1 MNAFHDE
8 VARSIHAEHREGIG
22 FHPLARDFDIPDMGT
37 AYGIQQRHIELMAR
51 TEGEVVGYKIGLT
64 SARLQPMCNIDSP
77 ISGAILAKRM
87 HRSGVELDLR
97 RYGRLGVE
105 FEIALRLGR
114 DLDPAAAPFSEAI
127 MSDAVVGVCAA
138 MELVDDRNADYANLD
153 AISLVADNS
162 WNAGAV
168 LGDFV
173 ETIDDLAD
181 LCGTVRLNGV
191 EIDRGYGR
199 DVLGHPLV
207 PLTWLANHLAG
218 SGRALRAGDVV
229 LTGSVAPTRFP
240 QAGDVCSFDLVG
252 VGTVALRVS
261 S

>member
-1 MNAFHDE
+1 
-8 VARSIHAEHREGIG
+8 
-22 FHPLARDFDIPDMGT
+22 
-37 AYGIQQRHIELMAR
+37 
-51 TEGEVVGYKIGLT
+51 
-64 SARLQPMCNIDSP
+64 
-77 ISGAILAKRM
+77 
-87 HRSGVELDLR
+87 
-97 RYGRLGVE
+97 
-105 FEIALRLGR
+105 
-114 DLDPAAAPFSEAI
+114 
-127 MSDAVVGVCAA
+127 MSDAVDGVCAA
-138 MELVDDRNADYANLD
+138 MELVDDRHADYANLD

-218 SGRALRAGDVV
+218 SGRALRAGRCRADWQRR
-229 LTGSVAPTRFP
+229 ADAFP
-240 QAGDVCSFDLVG
+240 ASRRHAQLRPCRSGNRGTSEREALVDRGVHDLFFG
-252 VGTVALRVS
+252 GLGG
-261 S
+261 

>member
-8 VARSIHAEHREGIG
+8 VARSIHAEHREGTR
-22 FHPLARDFDIPDMGT
+22 FHPLARDYKIADLAT
-37 AYGIQQRHIELMAR
+37 AYGIQQRYIGLMAG

-64 SARLQPMCNIDSP
+64 SARMQTMCNIDSP
-77 ISGAILAKRM
+77 IAGAILARRM
-87 HRSGVELDLR
+87 HRSGVALDLPR
-97 RYGRLGVE
+97 FGRLGVE

-114 DLDPAAAPFSEAI
+114 DLDPAAAPFSAAI
-127 MSDAVVGVCAA
+127 MSDAVDGVGAA
-138 MELVDDRNADYANLD
+138 MELIDDRHADYASLD
-153 AISLVADNS
+153 AASLVADNS

-173 ETIDDLAD
+173 ESTDDLAD

-191 EIDRGYGR
+191 EIDRGHGR

-240 QAGDVCSFDLVG
+240 QAGDMLSFDLGG
-252 VGTVALRVS
+252 VGTVELRIL
-261 S
+261 

>member
-1 MNAFHDE
+1 MGLSGPRVGTISNA
-8 VARSIHAEHREGIG
+8 SHAAVLG
-22 FHPLARDFDIPDMGT
+22 DGT
-37 AYGIQQRHIELMAR
+37 AEPL
-51 TEGEVVGYKIGLT
+51 
-64 SARLQPMCNIDSP
+64 
-77 ISGAILAKRM
+77 ISGKSSA
-87 HRSGVELDLR
+87 GVVSR
-97 RYGRLGVE
+97 VE

-127 MSDAVVGVCAA
+127 MRDAVDGVCAA

-199 DVLGHPLV
+199 CARASACAPDLARQSFGRLGPGASCGRCRAD
-207 PLTWLANHLAG
+207 WQCRANA
-218 SGRALRAGDVV
+218 
-229 LTGSVAPTRFP
+229 FP
-240 QAGDVCSFDLVG
+240 ASRRHVQL
-252 VGTVALRVS
+252 
-261 S
+261 